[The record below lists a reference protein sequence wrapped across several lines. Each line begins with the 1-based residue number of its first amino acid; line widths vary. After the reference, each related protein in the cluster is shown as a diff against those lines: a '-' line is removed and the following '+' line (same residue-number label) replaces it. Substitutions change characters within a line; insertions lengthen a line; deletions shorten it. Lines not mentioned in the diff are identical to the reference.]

1 MHDKELSWI
10 EAGIKVLARTGKLEL
25 RELCRERGKAMSS
38 FYSIYPNY
46 EDSRGLDRYMIDLLQ
61 HHQKILD
68 VFMEQMDKVFIDN
81 DMPEVIE
88 KIFVKIYEFK
98 DYNGCS
104 ARIRNLAETGGNP
117 LFLSYWNKIRILYK
131 DKIKLFYEI
140 HEVPEDLILDE
151 HEIRLGLDGL
161 LMFDN
166 KKFIQDGIN
175 TVIAR
180 LKTKDMKKQHNG

>member
-61 HHQKILD
+61 HHKKILD
-68 VFMEQMDKVFIDN
+68 VFMEQIDKVIIDN

-88 KIFVKIYEFK
+88 KIYLKIWEFN
-98 DYNGCS
+98 DYNACS
-104 ARIRNLAETGGNP
+104 ARIRHLAEAKDDQLFISYWEEINP
-117 LFLSYWNKIRILYK
+117 LYK
-131 DKIKLFYEI
+131 NKIKLFYKI
-140 HEVPEDLILDE
+140 NNIPEDLILDE
-151 HEIRLGLDGL
+151 HELRLGFDGL

-175 TVIAR
+175 TAITR
-180 LKTKDMKKQHNG
+180 LKTKDMKK